1 MRKIC
6 FVIMGFGKKMDYESG
21 KEVNLDEMYLKVIK
35 KVFSENFPKFELVRA
50 DEIMTSSI
58 IDVEMYTL
66 LLNADLVIADIT
78 TLNPN
83 AIYELGVRHALKPY
97 TTVIIR
103 SKSDKS
109 LPFDINHNRVF
120 TYEKQGYE
128 FTNDEVLRN
137 VEVLTKVIEATEQ
150 QVVDSPLY
158 IYLKI
163 QPPTLVES
171 NLQTILSDAKKKEK
185 NIAKLVSDAQAF
197 MYKSNFDNASR
208 IWDELAEILPD
219 NDYVIQQYALSTY
232 KSKKPN
238 EREALLKALEILSI
252 LNPIDSLDTETIGIS
267 GAIHK
272 RLFHIDRDFGMLETA
287 INYYQKGYMIK
298 KDYYNGENYANCVL
312 MKIRKEGLSKEE
324 IIYISYDHLKIRKE
338 LIEVIKLHDISQ
350 EDFWVFS
357 TLSLSYYVLDDPS
370 NYQKYRALFIE
381 NSDAKWQVETYERTL
396 ENLKSDLNLLK
407 ELTK

>member
-21 KEVNLDEMYLKVIK
+21 KEVNLDEIYLKVIK
-35 KVFSENFPKFELVRA
+35 KVFNEYFQEFELVRA

-58 IDVEMYTL
+58 IDVEMYKL
-66 LLNADLVIADIT
+66 LLNASLVIADIT

-83 AIYELGVRHALKPY
+83 AIYELGVRHALKQY
-97 TTVIIR
+97 TTVIIK

-128 FTNDEVLRN
+128 FTNDEVVRN
-137 VEVLTKVIEATEQ
+137 VAILKKVIEATEQ
-150 QVVDSPLY
+150 PVVDSPLY
-158 IYLKI
+158 TYLNI
-163 QPPTLVES
+163 QPPALVES
-171 NLQTILSDAKKKEK
+171 DLKTILSDAKRKEK
-185 NIAKLVSDAQAF
+185 NIAKLVSDAQSF
-197 MYKSNFDNASR
+197 MHKSNFDNASM
-208 IWDELAEILPD
+208 IWDELAQILPD

-238 EREALLKALEILSI
+238 EREALLKALNILSV
-252 LNPIDSLDTETIGIS
+252 LNPVDSLDTETIGIFA
-267 GAIHK
+267 AIHK
-272 RLFHIDRDFGMLETA
+272 RLFHLDMDFGMLETA
-287 INYYQKGYMIK
+287 ISFYQKGYMIK

-312 MKIRKEGLSKEE
+312 MQIRKDGVSKED
-324 IIYISYDHLKIRKE
+324 IIYFSYEHLKIRKE
-338 LIEVIKLHDISQ
+338 LIEIIKLLEIPQ

-357 TLSLSYYVLDDPS
+357 TLSLSYYALNDLS
-370 NYQKYRALFIE
+370 NYEKYRDLFIK
-381 NSDAKWQVETYERTL
+381 NSDAKWQVETYEITM
-396 ENLKSDLNLLK
+396 ENLKSDLKFLE